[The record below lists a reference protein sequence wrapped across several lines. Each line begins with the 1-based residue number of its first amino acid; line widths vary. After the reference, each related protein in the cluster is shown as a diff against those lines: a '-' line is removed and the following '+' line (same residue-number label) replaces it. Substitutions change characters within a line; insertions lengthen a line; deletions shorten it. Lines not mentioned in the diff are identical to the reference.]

1 MSTSRAP
8 SSAPPS
14 GPASRG
20 ALRRALTRPEA
31 AAAAGTVAVWLLF
44 ALAGGAAFRSG
55 AGTAAILNAAA
66 SLGILAAPVA
76 LLMIAGEFD
85 LSVGSTIGACGMALM
100 LLTQRFGWTLWPAV
114 AATVLLA
121 ALVGLANGWL
131 VVRTRL
137 PSFLVTLG
145 TLYVVRGLTVALSRL
160 LTGRTQLSGLET
172 TPGFALARPLFAAD
186 IGPVAGSVVWWLAVA
201 LLAEWVLRRTRFGN
215 WTCAAGGAP
224 AAAREAGVPV
234 ARVKIALFLATS
246 LAAALVAVLQAA
258 RYGGADALR
267 GEGQEFRAIVAA
279 VIGGTLLAGG
289 YGSALGALLGALV
302 FGMVQQGI
310 VITGIDADW
319 FQVVLGSLLVAAV
332 LFNDW
337 VRRRAEA
344 GA

>member
-1 MSTSRAP
+1 MSADPREPRDAP
-8 SSAPPS
+8 A
-14 GPASRG
+14 AERG
-20 ALRRALTRPEA
+20 THRLRRRLARPEIA
-31 AAAAGTVAVWLLF
+31 AAVGAIAVWLLF
-44 ALAGGAAFRSG
+44 AVLAGAPFRSG
-55 AGTAAILNAAA
+55 AGTAAVLNAAA
-66 SLGILAAPVA
+66 PLGILAAAVA

-85 LSVGSTIGACGMALM
+85 LSVGSTVGAAGMALL
-100 LLTQRFGWTLWPAV
+100 LLTQHFGWALWPAV
-114 AATVLLA
+114 IASLVLA

-131 VVRTRL
+131 VVRTGL

-145 TLYVVRGLTVALSRL
+145 TMYVVRGLTIALSRMF
-160 LTGRTQLSGLET
+160 TGRTQLSGLELA
-172 TPGFALARPLFAAD
+172 PGFPDLRGALGSDLGPISAA
-186 IGPVAGSVVWWLAVA
+186 VFWWLACA
-201 LLAEWVLRRTRFGN
+201 LAAEWVLRRTRFGN
-215 WTCAAGGAP
+215 WTFAAGGAP

-234 ARVKIALFLATS
+234 ARVKIVLFVATS

-289 YGSALGALLGALV
+289 YGSAIGALLGALV

-319 FQVVLGSLLVAAV
+319 FQVVLGALLVAAV

-337 VRRRAEA
+337 VRRSAEA
-344 GA
+344 GR

>member
-1 MSTSRAP
+1 MR
-8 SSAPPS
+8 PPAT
-14 GPASRG
+14 PEDTVQRR
-20 ALRRALTRPEA
+20 LRRRLARPEV
-31 AAAAGTVAVWLLF
+31 AAAGGAIAVWLLF
-44 ALAGGAAFRSG
+44 AALAGPAFRG
-55 AGTAAILNAAA
+55 AAGTAAVLNAAA
-66 SLGILAAPVA
+66 PLGILAAAVT
-76 LLMIAGEFD
+76 LLMIGGEFD
-85 LSVGSTIGACGMALM
+85 LSVGSTVGATGMALL
-100 LLTQRFGWTLWPAV
+100 LLTQRFGWALGPALLVSV
-114 AATVLLA
+114 ALA

-131 VVRTRL
+131 VVRTKL

-145 TLYVVRGLTVALSRL
+145 TMYVVRGLTIALSRM
-160 LTGRTQLSGLET
+160 LTGRSQLSGLEA
-172 TPGFALARPLFAAD
+172 TPGFESIRGALAAN
-186 IGPVAGSVVWWLAVA
+186 IGPLSVAVVWWLACA
-201 LLAEWVLRRTRFGN
+201 CAAEWVLRRTRFGN
-215 WTCAAGGAP
+215 WTFAAGGAP

-234 ARVKIALFLATS
+234 PGVKITLFVATS
-246 LAAALVAVLQAA
+246 LAAALVALLQAA

-319 FQVVLGSLLVAAV
+319 FQVVLGALLVAAV

-344 GA
+344 GR

>member
-1 MSTSRAP
+1 MARAEE
-8 SSAPPS
+8 SSADS
-14 GPASRG
+14 SRRS
-20 ALRRALTRPEA
+20 LRRRLARPEV
-31 AAAAGTVAVWLLF
+31 AAAGGAIAVWFLF
-44 ALAGGAAFRSG
+44 AVLAGPAFRSLP
-55 AGTAAILNAAA
+55 GTAAVLNAAA
-66 SLGILAAPVA
+66 PLGILAAAVA

-85 LSVGSTIGACGMALM
+85 LSVGSTVGATGMALL
-100 LLTQRFGWTLWPAV
+100 LLTQYLGWALWPAMFV
-114 AATVLLA
+114 SVLLA
-121 ALVGLANGWL
+121 GLVGLANGWL

-145 TLYVVRGLTVALSRL
+145 TMYVVRGLTIALSRMV
-160 LTGRTQLSGLET
+160 TGRTQVSGLET
-172 TPGFALARPLFAAD
+172 SPGFEYIRGALASDL
-186 IGPVAGSVVWWLAVA
+186 GPVSIAVVWWIVCAGA
-201 LLAEWVLRRTRFGN
+201 AEWVLRRTRFGN
-215 WTCAAGGAP
+215 WTFASGGAP

-234 ARVKIALFLATS
+234 PAVKITLCVATS
-246 LAAALVAVLQAA
+246 LAAALVALLQAA

-319 FQVVLGSLLVAAV
+319 FQVVLGTLLVAAV

-344 GA
+344 GR